1 MSLAIAAHRGWQFL
15 TDDRA
20 ARFYAVQMGVSIGG
34 TLGVLVRLVKQGLL
48 ALTEANDILE
58 QMTVRA
64 NYRSP
69 VSDLSVLVGKAQE

>member
-1 MSLAIAAHRGWQFL
+1 
-15 TDDRA
+15 
-20 ARFYAVQMGVSIGG
+20 MGVSIGG